1 MWWFPGVGR
10 ERPVCFIA
18 SSIASVIAAAAPAS
32 SGGSI
37 MAASAAEVPVLSTDT
52 GFPPEMVGSREAKEF
67 FDENGY
73 MIVRGCLSPLEVS
86 ECAVTIR
93 ELHERAARGE
103 PGSFGF
109 ETLARDQLTA
119 DGLPIL
125 RKIEQTGEL
134 SPVFHRLAEHPTLI
148 TAWQNAIGDDNL
160 LLFRSTLMLK
170 PAEHGSAHALHQG
183 ACNLLLL
190 RGFIESLTFV
200 LVLSQTDSAYW
211 PLRPAGAAVAV
222 SIALQDADES
232 NGCCKIVI
240 LSRFACCPS
249 R

>member
-1 MWWFPGVGR
+1 M
-10 ERPVCFIA
+10 
-18 SSIASVIAAAAPAS
+18 AAP
-32 SGGSI
+32 
-37 MAASAAEVPVLSTDT
+37 AEVPVLSTDT

-148 TAWQNAIGDDNL
+148 RAWQNAIGDDNL

-183 ACNLLLL
+183 ACTASPPRLY
-190 RGFIESLTFV
+190 RKPRV
-200 LVLSQTDSAYW
+200 C
-211 PLRPAGAAVAV
+211 AVAQTPLIGRCGPPARP
-222 SIALQDADES
+222 SPS
-232 NGCCKIVI
+232 
-240 LSRFACCPS
+240 PS
-249 R
+249 RCRTRTRGTAASASSPGRIPGG

>member
-1 MWWFPGVGR
+1 
-10 ERPVCFIA
+10 
-18 SSIASVIAAAAPAS
+18 
-32 SGGSI
+32 
-37 MAASAAEVPVLSTDT
+37 MAASAEVPVLSTDT

-73 MIVRGCLSPLEVS
+73 MVVRGCLSAREVS
-86 ECAVTIR
+86 ECAVAVR

-109 ETLARDQLTA
+109 ETLARDQLTV

-148 TAWQNAIGDDNL
+148 RAWQNAIGDDNL

-183 ACNLLLL
+183 ACKLLLV
-190 RGFIESLTFV
+190 RDQRKSRV
-200 LVLSQTDSAYW
+200 C
-211 PLRPAGAAVAV
+211 AVAQTPRTGR
-222 SIALQDADES
+222 SGPLARPS
-232 NGCCKIVI
+232 PP
-240 LSRFACCPS
+240 PS
-249 R
+249 RCRTRTRATAAFVKW

>member
-1 MWWFPGVGR
+1 M
-10 ERPVCFIA
+10 
-18 SSIASVIAAAAPAS
+18 
-32 SGGSI
+32 
-37 MAASAAEVPVLSTDT
+37 LSTDT

-148 TAWQNAIGDDNL
+148 RAWQNAIGDDNL

-183 ACNLLLL
+183 ACKLLLL
-190 RGFIESLTFV
+190 RGFIESLEY
-200 LVLSQTDSAYW
+200 VLSRRLRLLAAAARRRGRRRLHRAAGRGREQRLLSHHPQESHLGAEALGGHHSSAGRGYHD
-211 PLRPAGAAVAV
+211 PAGRRR
-222 SIALQDADES
+222 
-232 NGCCKIVI
+232 G
-240 LSRFACCPS
+240 R